1 MQISLEMF
9 FSCICIRTLLS
20 TFWNES
26 DEVYVNKPD
35 VAAKVK
41 MGGILWTTGSWI
53 VMSMTA
59 KQGATRTKLE
69 IYCNRKTSNWRNK
82 EDNHVKI
89 KKHGGL
95 LTQVGY
101 VEIGQQYTL
110 AKRELLP
117 IFFVC
122 IQKWRD
128 GVNYL
133 YFFQFCCQY
142 IITFASYDTK
152 ICCNSFKGGKFRKWS
167 Q

>member
-20 TFWNES
+20 TFERSQMKFMWT
-26 DEVYVNKPD
+26 KPD

-41 MGGILWTTGSWI
+41 MWGILWTTGSWI

-69 IYCNRKTSNWRNK
+69 IYWNRKTSNWRNK
-82 EDNHVKI
+82 EDKHVKI

-117 IFFVC
+117 NFLFAFKIEEMGSTFFLFFPLFLS
-122 IQKWRD
+122 I
-128 GVNYL
+128 YH
-133 YFFQFCCQY
+133 YFRF
-142 IITFASYDTK
+142 I
-152 ICCNSFKGGKFRKWS
+152 
-167 Q
+167 

>member
-1 MQISLEMF
+1 MKFMW
-9 FSCICIRTLLS
+9 T
-20 TFWNES
+20 
-26 DEVYVNKPD
+26 KPD

-41 MGGILWTTGSWI
+41 MWGILWTTGSWI

-82 EDNHVKI
+82 EDNYLKI
-89 KKHGGL
+89 KKYGGL

-117 IFFVC
+117 IFLFAFKIEEMVQLFV
-122 IQKWRD
+122 
-128 GVNYL
+128 
-133 YFFQFCCQY
+133 FFPLFCQY
-142 IITFASYDTK
+142 IILSLHIIQRFAATLLKEVNLKNGANKWFFFPISM
-152 ICCNSFKGGKFRKWS
+152 CN
-167 Q
+167 

>member
-1 MQISLEMF
+1 MKFMW
-9 FSCICIRTLLS
+9 T
-20 TFWNES
+20 
-26 DEVYVNKPD
+26 KPD

-41 MGGILWTTGSWI
+41 MWGILWTTGSWI

-82 EDNHVKI
+82 EDNHLKI

-117 IFFVC
+117 
-122 IQKWRD
+122 QNWRD
-128 GVNYL
+128 GFNFL
-133 YFFQFCCQY
+133 YFFHFFVNISLLSLH
-142 IITFASYDTK
+142 IIQRFAATVLK
-152 ICCNSFKGGKFRKWS
+152 EVNLNNGANK
-167 Q
+167 

>member
-9 FSCICIRTLLS
+9 FFPVFALEPCSQLFERSQMKFMWT
-20 TFWNES
+20 
-26 DEVYVNKPD
+26 KPD

-41 MGGILWTTGSWI
+41 MWGILWTTGSWI

-69 IYCNRKTSNWRNK
+69 VYCNRKTSHWRSK
-82 EDNHVKI
+82 EDNHLKI
-89 KKHGGL
+89 KKYGGL

-122 IQKWRD
+122 IPNLKRWGQLF
-128 GVNYL
+128 V
-133 YFFQFCCQY
+133 FFPLFCQY
-142 IITFASYDTK
+142 IILSLHIIQRFAATLLK
-152 ICCNSFKGGKFRKWS
+152 ERN
-167 Q
+167 

>member
-1 MQISLEMF
+1 MKFMW
-9 FSCICIRTLLS
+9 T
-20 TFWNES
+20 
-26 DEVYVNKPD
+26 KPD

-41 MGGILWTTGSWI
+41 MWGILWTTGSWI

-82 EDNHVKI
+82 EDNHLKI
-89 KKHGGL
+89 KKHGVL

-122 IQKWRD
+122 IQNWRD
-128 GVNYL
+128 GVNFL
-133 YFFQFCCQY
+133 YFFHFFVNISLLLLH
-142 IITFASYDTK
+142 IIQRF
-152 ICCNSFKGGKFRKWS
+152 CCNSFKGGKFRKWS

>member
-9 FSCICIRTLLS
+9 FFPVFALEPCSQLFETS
-20 TFWNES
+20 QMKFMWT
-26 DEVYVNKPD
+26 KPD

-69 IYCNRKTSNWRNK
+69 IYCNRKTSHWRNK
-82 EDNHVKI
+82 EDNHLKI
-89 KKHGGL
+89 KKYGGL

-122 IQKWRD
+122 IQIWRD
-128 GVNYL
+128 GVNFL
-133 YFFQFCCQY
+133 YFFHFFVNILY
-142 IITFASYDTK
+142 
-152 ICCNSFKGGKFRKWS
+152 FRFI
-167 Q
+167 

>member
-1 MQISLEMF
+1 MQISLEIF
-9 FSCICIRTLLS
+9 FFPVFALEPCSQLFETS
-20 TFWNES
+20 QMKFMWT
-26 DEVYVNKPD
+26 KPD

-69 IYCNRKTSNWRNK
+69 IYCNRKTSHWRNK
-82 EDNHVKI
+82 EDNHLKI
-89 KKHGGL
+89 KKYGGL

-122 IQKWRD
+122 IQIWRD
-128 GVNYL
+128 GVNFL
-133 YFFQFCCQY
+133 YFFHFFVNILY
-142 IITFASYDTK
+142 
-152 ICCNSFKGGKFRKWS
+152 FRFI
-167 Q
+167 

>member
-1 MQISLEMF
+1 MKFMW
-9 FSCICIRTLLS
+9 T
-20 TFWNES
+20 
-26 DEVYVNKPD
+26 KPD

-41 MGGILWTTGSWI
+41 MWGILWTTGSWI

-82 EDNHVKI
+82 EDNHLKI
-89 KKHGGL
+89 KKYGGL

-101 VEIGQQYTL
+101 VEIGHHYTL
-110 AKRELLP
+110 AKGELLP
-117 IFFVC
+117 IFFFLHSKFKRLGQLFV
-122 IQKWRD
+122 
-128 GVNYL
+128 
-133 YFFQFCCQY
+133 FFPLFCQY
-142 IITFASYDTK
+142 IIAFASYNTK

>member
-20 TFWNES
+20 TFWKES
-26 DEVYVNKPD
+26 DEVYVNKTH

-128 GVNYL
+128 GVNFL

-142 IITFASYDTK
+142 IITFAS
-152 ICCNSFKGGKFRKWS
+152 
-167 Q
+167 

>member
-1 MQISLEMF
+1 MRLPFFNLLLIMQISLQMF

-20 TFWNES
+20 TFERGQMKFMWT
-26 DEVYVNKPD
+26 KPD

-82 EDNHVKI
+82 EDNHLKI

-101 VEIGQQYTL
+101 VEVRQEYTL

-122 IQKWRD
+122 IQNWRI
-128 GVNYL
+128 GSTFCIFSTFWSIYH
-133 YFFQFCCQY
+133 YFRF
-142 IITFASYDTK
+142 I
-152 ICCNSFKGGKFRKWS
+152 
-167 Q
+167 

>member
-1 MQISLEMF
+1 MW
-9 FSCICIRTLLS
+9 T
-20 TFWNES
+20 
-26 DEVYVNKPD
+26 KPD

-41 MGGILWTTGSWI
+41 MWGILWTTGSWI

-82 EDNHVKI
+82 EDNHLKI
-89 KKHGGL
+89 KKYGGL

-110 AKRELLP
+110 ASVSYFQYFLFAFKIKEMGSTFC
-117 IFFVC
+117 IFPLF
-122 IQKWRD
+122 
-128 GVNYL
+128 
-133 YFFQFCCQY
+133 CQY
-142 IITFASYDTK
+142 IITFVSYKTK
-152 ICCNSFKGGKFRKWS
+152 ICCNSLKGGKLKKWS

>member
-1 MQISLEMF
+1 MKFMW
-9 FSCICIRTLLS
+9 T
-20 TFWNES
+20 
-26 DEVYVNKPD
+26 KPD

-41 MGGILWTTGSWI
+41 MWGILWTTGIWI

-82 EDNHVKI
+82 EDNHLKI

-110 AKRELLP
+110 AKHELLP
-117 IFFVC
+117 IFLFAFKIEEMGSTFCIFSIFFVNISLLSLHI
-122 IQKWRD
+122 IQRFAATVLKE
-128 GVNYL
+128 VNL
-133 YFFQFCCQY
+133 QNG
-142 IITFASYDTK
+142 ANK
-152 ICCNSFKGGKFRKWS
+152 
-167 Q
+167 

>member
-1 MQISLEMF
+1 MQISLQMF
-9 FSCICIRTLLS
+9 FFPVFALEPCSQLFERSQMKFMWT
-20 TFWNES
+20 
-26 DEVYVNKPD
+26 KPD

-41 MGGILWTTGSWI
+41 MWGILWTTGSWI

-82 EDNHVKI
+82 EDNHLKI

-110 AKRELLP
+110 AKRELLA
-117 IFFVC
+117 IFLFAFKMKRWVQLFVFFPLFLS
-122 IQKWRD
+122 I
-128 GVNYL
+128 YH
-133 YFFQFCCQY
+133 YFRF
-142 IITFASYDTK
+142 I
-152 ICCNSFKGGKFRKWS
+152 
-167 Q
+167 

>member
-1 MQISLEMF
+1 MAYNADKLANVFFPVFALEPCSQLFERSQMKF
-9 FSCICIRTLLS
+9 MWT
-20 TFWNES
+20 
-26 DEVYVNKPD
+26 KPD

-41 MGGILWTTGSWI
+41 MWGILWTTGSWI

-59 KQGATRTKLE
+59 KQGATRTKLK

-82 EDNHVKI
+82 EDNHLKI

-117 IFFVC
+117 IFLFAFKIEEMGSTFC
-122 IQKWRD
+122 IFSTFLSI
-128 GVNYL
+128 YH
-133 YFFQFCCQY
+133 YFRFIQY
-142 IITFASYDTK
+142 KDLLQLF
-152 ICCNSFKGGKFRKWS
+152 
-167 Q
+167 

>member
-9 FSCICIRTLLS
+9 FPVFALEPCSQLFERSQMKFMWT
-20 TFWNES
+20 
-26 DEVYVNKPD
+26 KPD

-41 MGGILWTTGSWI
+41 MWGILITTGSWI

-69 IYCNRKTSNWRNK
+69 IYWNRKTSNWRNK

-101 VEIGQQYTL
+101 VEIGQQYTWQSVSYFQYFL
-110 AKRELLP
+110 FAFKIEEMGQLFL
-117 IFFVC
+117 FFPLFLS
-122 IQKWRD
+122 I
-128 GVNYL
+128 YH
-133 YFFQFCCQY
+133 YFRF
-142 IITFASYDTK
+142 I
-152 ICCNSFKGGKFRKWS
+152 
-167 Q
+167 

>member
-1 MQISLEMF
+1 MAYNADKLANVFFPVFALEPCSQLFERSQMKF
-9 FSCICIRTLLS
+9 MWT
-20 TFWNES
+20 
-26 DEVYVNKPD
+26 KPD
-35 VAAKVK
+35 VAVKVK
-41 MGGILWTTGSWI
+41 MWGILWTTGSWI

-82 EDNHVKI
+82 EDNHLKI

-117 IFFVC
+117 IFLFAFKIEEMGSTFC
-122 IQKWRD
+122 IFSTFLSI
-128 GVNYL
+128 YH
-133 YFFQFCCQY
+133 YFRF
-142 IITFASYDTK
+142 I
-152 ICCNSFKGGKFRKWS
+152 
-167 Q
+167 

>member
-1 MQISLEMF
+1 MQISLQMF

-20 TFWNES
+20 TFWKES

-41 MGGILWTTGSWI
+41 IWGILWTTGSWI

-69 IYCNRKTSNWRNK
+69 IYWNRKTSNWRNK
-82 EDNHVKI
+82 EDNHLKI
-89 KKHGGL
+89 KKHEGL

-122 IQKWRD
+122 IQIWRD
-128 GVNYL
+128 GVNFL
-133 YFFQFCCQY
+133 YFFHFFVNILY
-142 IITFASYDTK
+142 
-152 ICCNSFKGGKFRKWS
+152 FRFI
-167 Q
+167 

>member
-1 MQISLEMF
+1 MKFMW
-9 FSCICIRTLLS
+9 T
-20 TFWNES
+20 
-26 DEVYVNKPD
+26 KPD

-82 EDNHVKI
+82 EDNHLKI

-122 IQKWRD
+122 IQNWRD
-128 GVNYL
+128 RVNFL
-133 YFFQFCCQY
+133 YFFHFLVNISLLLLH
-142 IITFASYDTK
+142 IIQRFAATLLK
-152 ICCNSFKGGKFRKWS
+152 EVHLKNGANK
-167 Q
+167 

>member
-1 MQISLEMF
+1 MKFMW
-9 FSCICIRTLLS
+9 T
-20 TFWNES
+20 
-26 DEVYVNKPD
+26 KPD

-41 MGGILWTTGSWI
+41 MWGILWTTGSWI

-69 IYCNRKTSNWRNK
+69 IYRNRKTSNWRNK

-117 IFFVC
+117 IFLFAFKFEEMGSTFW
-122 IQKWRD
+122 IFSTFLSI
-128 GVNYL
+128 Y
-133 YFFQFCCQY
+133 YA
-142 IITFASYDTK
+142 FASYNTK
-152 ICCNSFKGGKFRKWS
+152 ICCNSFKGEKFRKWS

>member
-1 MQISLEMF
+1 MQISLQMF
-9 FSCICIRTLLS
+9 FFSVFALEPCSQLFERSQMKFMWT
-20 TFWNES
+20 
-26 DEVYVNKPD
+26 KPD

-82 EDNHVKI
+82 EDNHLKI
-89 KKHGGL
+89 KKHEGL

-122 IQKWRD
+122 IQIWRD
-128 GVNYL
+128 GVNFL
-133 YFFQFCCQY
+133 YFFHFFVNILY
-142 IITFASYDTK
+142 
-152 ICCNSFKGGKFRKWS
+152 FRFI
-167 Q
+167 

>member
-1 MQISLEMF
+1 MKFMW
-9 FSCICIRTLLS
+9 T
-20 TFWNES
+20 
-26 DEVYVNKPD
+26 KPD

-41 MGGILWTTGSWI
+41 MWGILWTTGIWI

-82 EDNHVKI
+82 EDNHLKI

-122 IQKWRD
+122 IQNWRD
-128 GVNYL
+128 GVNFL
-133 YFFQFCCQY
+133 YFFPFFVNISLLSLH
-142 IITFASYDTK
+142 IIQRFAATVLK
-152 ICCNSFKGGKFRKWS
+152 EANLNNGANK
-167 Q
+167 

>member
-1 MQISLEMF
+1 MKFMW
-9 FSCICIRTLLS
+9 T
-20 TFWNES
+20 
-26 DEVYVNKPD
+26 KPD

-41 MGGILWTTGSWI
+41 MWGILWTTGSWI

-82 EDNHVKI
+82 EDNHLKI

-117 IFFVC
+117 IFLFAFK
-122 IQKWRD
+122 IEEM
-128 GVNYL
+128 GSTFL
-133 YFFQFCCQY
+133 YFFHFFVNISLLSLH
-142 IITFASYDTK
+142 IIQRFAATLL
-152 ICCNSFKGGKFRKWS
+152 RR
-167 Q
+167 

>member
-1 MQISLEMF
+1 MKFMW
-9 FSCICIRTLLS
+9 T
-20 TFWNES
+20 
-26 DEVYVNKPD
+26 KPD

-41 MGGILWTTGSWI
+41 IWGILWTTGSWI
-53 VMSMTA
+53 VMSMKA

-82 EDNHVKI
+82 QDNHLKI

-142 IITFASYDTK
+142 IITFASYNTK